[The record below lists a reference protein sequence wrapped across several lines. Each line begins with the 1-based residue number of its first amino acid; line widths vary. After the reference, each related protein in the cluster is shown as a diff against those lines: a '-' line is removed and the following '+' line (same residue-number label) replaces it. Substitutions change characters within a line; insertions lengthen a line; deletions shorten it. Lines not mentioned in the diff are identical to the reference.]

1 MTTSSQ
7 APASDFSP
15 ELPLMEVEYIAFDE
29 VTQLL
34 DAVFGPESPCN
45 EFPAVG

>member
-15 ELPLMEVEYIAFDE
+15 DLPLIEVEYIDLDE
-29 VTQLL
+29 ITHLL

-45 EFPAVG
+45 EFPVVG